1 MNEINA
7 KRVSITSV
15 RFHWTLWNVFTN
27 YNFVG
32 GIPRYILESLT
43 AVLDENDK
51 EVDSAEKRAYTD
63 VKLALD
69 NVKSVS
75 TLVQ

>member
-1 MNEINA
+1 M
-7 KRVSITSV
+7 
-15 RFHWTLWNVFTN
+15 
-27 YNFVG
+27 G
-32 GIPRYILESLT
+32 GIPRYALESLT

-51 EVDSAEKRAYTD
+51 EFDSAEKRAYTG